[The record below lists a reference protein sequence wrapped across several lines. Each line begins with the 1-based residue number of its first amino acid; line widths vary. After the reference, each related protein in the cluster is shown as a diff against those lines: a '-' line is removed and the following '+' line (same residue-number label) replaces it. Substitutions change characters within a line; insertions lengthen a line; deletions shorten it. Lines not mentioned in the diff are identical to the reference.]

1 MAEIVAQRVQISHRV
16 CLDDQFDP
24 RGPDGQ
30 GRNRLGLWSLSP
42 TTRCELRPMTKP
54 AALDTLRGMAKLGN
68 PTAYGM
74 CTYEGECTNCPRKL
88 KARDPWRAEWC
99 LREDLHGNVWM
110 IGSVEAGFAGRGY
123 CFSNWEKLLDEIE
136 VPMLKRQQDATGFYW
151 VAATSADTKAQL
163 KEI

>member
-1 MAEIVAQRVQISHRV
+1 MADLVAQRGTISHRV
-16 CLDDQFDP
+16 CLEDQVDP

-30 GRNRLGLWSLSP
+30 GRNRLAIWSLSP
-42 TTRCELRPMTKP
+42 TTRCELRPKTKA

-68 PTAYGM
+68 PTAYEP
-74 CTYEGECTNCPRKL
+74 CTYEGECTSCPRKL

-99 LREDLHGNVWM
+99 IREDMHGNVWM

-123 CFSNWEKLLDEIE
+123 CFAHWGKLLDSIE

-151 VAATSADTKAQL
+151 VAA
-163 KEI
+163 